1 MLPLKG
7 AFSLSNSVLGIGTDS
22 DKIYAVDNLYNTYAF
37 SKQNKILEKSTII
50 QKDRKPLFEFSKAV
64 GFANKQKCFA
74 IGFSNTNIGS
84 VIGLEQIKELEPLT
98 WQKKEI
104 TKAIFSPNDTYLA
117 TGGECGRIVV
127 YYGKNYNFLLS
138 SSPFSDSISTIAF
151 SDDELYALGASF
163 SGEFIVVNI
172 PYDKII
178 TKTTFDSI
186 VEDALFDKDNTRI
199 FCITRNG
206 ETILYDLIENKI
218 LNKNHFKDTW
228 LTFCKRIPN
237 TDFALVGSRD
247 NSLFLI
253 RISSNKLVETL
264 KVTHYGITTIHFCEN
279 ILFLGYSD
287 GTIEYYDTAFQMEA
301 FLRTLEI
308 DSISNAT
315 EMFYQDNIFLCT
327 LKIYKE
333 KLDTQWKETL
343 KQAVALLSKNLI
355 QEAIKLTNPFMRDIE
370 KKQEFNTCL
379 EQVHYIAEF
388 IDAAEK
394 KNYIKAYAIAE
405 RYPFVKNT
413 LSYENIEELWQKI
426 FRTCQVLLLE
436 DTTLNIKKA
445 KELLGVFND
454 VESKK
459 RDIQLLLD
467 NANIFLEAEQI
478 YKDKNMIAYFSL
490 CEKFHFLKETHT
502 YKKALYAS
510 KNLLKHINIFEKE
523 NNIEQALKLCEYLNN
538 IPFFKKI
545 TNEKLKILHLKKRFL
560 TAYTHNNIK
569 EAFNLAETSIEL
581 KNTKEFKM
589 LYDQFLE
596 IFEQAF
602 KVATKG
608 EPKIVL
614 QLLKDYT
621 TIGSLKTKTN
631 TLLKAAYL
639 REFQYNNPKRTQ
651 KNIDW
656 HSSFSQYI
664 KRYGKDEDIIKVSK
678 ELELYPILEHILETK
693 SDTLQCSLMEPVAKS
708 LLVIKT

>member
-22 DKIYAVDNLYNTYAF
+22 DKIYAVDNLYNTYVF

-138 SSPFSDSISTIAF
+138 SPPFSDSISAIAF

-178 TKTTFDSI
+178 TKITFDSI

-199 FCITRNG
+199 FCVTRNG

-264 KVTHYGITTIHFCEN
+264 KVTHYGITTIHFHEN

-301 FLRTLEI
+301 FLKTLEV

-333 KLDTQWKETL
+333 KLDTQWKEIS

-370 KKQEFNTCL
+370 KKQEFNTYL
-379 EQVHYIAEF
+379 EQVHYITEF

-426 FRTCQVLLLE
+426 LRTCQTLLIE
-436 DTTLNIKKA
+436 DTTLNIKKV

-459 RDIQLLLD
+459 QDIKLLLD
-467 NANIFLEAEQI
+467 NASVFLEAEKI
-478 YKDKNMIAYFSL
+478 YKDKNMVGYFTL
-490 CEKFHFLKETHT
+490 CEKFHFLKETST
-502 YKKALYAS
+502 YKKAIYTS
-510 KNLLKHINIFEKE
+510 KNLIKQMQELEKA
-523 NNIEQALKLCEYLNN
+523 NNIKNALKICEYLINIPLFAETSKTKRITLKLKERFLNACESNN
-538 IPFFKKI
+538 I
-545 TNEKLKILHLKKRFL
+545 R
-560 TAYTHNNIK
+560 

-581 KNTKEFKM
+581 KNMKEFRV
-589 LYDQFLE
+589 LYDKFSQF
-596 IFEQAF
+596 FEQAF
-602 KVATKG
+602 KAATKG
-608 EPKIVL
+608 EPAVALEIL
-614 QLLKDYT
+614 QDY
-621 TIGSLKTKTN
+621 IIINSLKTKIY

-639 REFQYNNPKRTQ
+639 REFQRNNPKRVL

-656 HSSFSQYI
+656 RASFIQYI
-664 KRYGKDEDIIKVSK
+664 KRYGKDDDLIKVAQ
-678 ELELYPILEHILETK
+678 ELEIYPILEHILEY
-693 SDTLQCSLMEPVAKS
+693 SYDGSQCSLIEPMAKT
-708 LLVIKT
+708 LLVIKA

>member
-1 MLPLKG
+1 
-7 AFSLSNSVLGIGTDS
+7 
-22 DKIYAVDNLYNTYAF
+22 
-37 SKQNKILEKSTII
+37 
-50 QKDRKPLFEFSKAV
+50 
-64 GFANKQKCFA
+64 
-74 IGFSNTNIGS
+74 
-84 VIGLEQIKELEPLT
+84 
-98 WQKKEI
+98 
-104 TKAIFSPNDTYLA
+104 
-117 TGGECGRIVV
+117 
-127 YYGKNYNFLLS
+127 
-138 SSPFSDSISTIAF
+138 
-151 SDDELYALGASF
+151 
-163 SGEFIVVNI
+163 
-172 PYDKII
+172 
-178 TKTTFDSI
+178 
-186 VEDALFDKDNTRI
+186 
-199 FCITRNG
+199 
-206 ETILYDLIENKI
+206 
-218 LNKNHFKDTW
+218 
-228 LTFCKRIPN
+228 
-237 TDFALVGSRD
+237 
-247 NSLFLI
+247 
-253 RISSNKLVETL
+253 
-264 KVTHYGITTIHFCEN
+264 
-279 ILFLGYSD
+279 
-287 GTIEYYDTAFQMEA
+287 
-301 FLRTLEI
+301 
-308 DSISNAT
+308 
-315 EMFYQDNIFLCT
+315 
-327 LKIYKE
+327 
-333 KLDTQWKETL
+333 
-343 KQAVALLSKNLI
+343 
-355 QEAIKLTNPFMRDIE
+355 
-370 KKQEFNTCL
+370 
-379 EQVHYIAEF
+379 
-388 IDAAEK
+388 
-394 KNYIKAYAIAE
+394 
-405 RYPFVKNT
+405 
-413 LSYENIEELWQKI
+413 
-426 FRTCQVLLLE
+426 
-436 DTTLNIKKA
+436 
-445 KELLGVFND
+445 
-454 VESKK
+454 
-459 RDIQLLLD
+459 
-467 NANIFLEAEQI
+467 
-478 YKDKNMIAYFSL
+478 MIAYFSL